1 MQATFFSGFSDTSE
15 ALDFMLEN
23 IYSNFQIGHK
33 VFLNLDNNLL
43 AKFEDLKR
51 KKFHETNNLEFLYS
65 KNVQIN
71 GEIGDKSFDT
81 VHVLCSEINLSED
94 NFLSAFIYTTEADN
108 NILKTSR
115 ELYSKLQKANIE
127 VKHEKI

>member
-1 MQATFFSGFSDTSE
+1 MNPRAASR
-15 ALDFMLEN
+15 
-23 IYSNFQIGHK
+23 NF
-33 VFLNLDNNLL
+33 L
-43 AKFEDLKR
+43 FEDLKR
-51 KKFHETNNLEFLYS
+51 KKFHETNNLEFLYN
-65 KNVQIN
+65 KNVQVN
-71 GEIGDKSFDT
+71 GEIGDKSFDAA
-81 VHVLCSEINLSED
+81 HVLSSEINLSED

>member
-15 ALDFMLEN
+15 ALDFMLEQ
-23 IYSNFQIGHK
+23 IQSNFQIGNK

-51 KKFHETNNLEFLYS
+51 KKFHETNNLAFLYD
-65 KNVQIN
+65 KNVQVN
-71 GEIGDKSFDT
+71 GEIGDKSFDEA
-81 VHVLCSEINLSED
+81 HVLSSEINLSED

-115 ELYSKLQKANIE
+115 ELYSKLQKANID

>member
-1 MQATFFSGFSDTSE
+1 MSRGLGDV
-15 ALDFMLEN
+15 
-23 IYSNFQIGHK
+23 Y
-33 VFLNLDNNLL
+33 
-43 AKFEDLKR
+43 KR
-51 KKFHETNNLEFLYS
+51 
-65 KNVQIN
+65 Q
-71 GEIGDKSFDT
+71 
-81 VHVLCSEINLSED
+81 VHILSSEINLSKD

>member
-15 ALDFMLEN
+15 ALDFMLEQ
-23 IYSNFQIGHK
+23 IQSNFQIGHT

-65 KNVQIN
+65 KNVQVN
-71 GEIGDKSFDT
+71 GEIGDKSFDA
-81 VHVLCSEINLSED
+81 VHVLSSEINLSED

>member
-15 ALDFMLEN
+15 ALDFMLEK
-23 IYSNFQIGHK
+23 IQSNFQVGNK
-33 VFLNLDNNLL
+33 VFLNLDNDLL
-43 AKFEDLKR
+43 TKFEDLKR
-51 KKFHETNNLEFLYS
+51 KKFHETNNLEFLYN
-65 KNVQIN
+65 KNVQVN
-71 GEIGDKSFDT
+71 GEIGDKSFDEA
-81 VHVLCSEINLSED
+81 HVLSSEINLSEE

-115 ELYSKLQKANIE
+115 ELYSKLQKANID

>member
-15 ALDFMLEN
+15 ALDFMLEQ
-23 IYSNFQIGHK
+23 IQLNFQIGNK

-43 AKFEDLKR
+43 DKFDDLKR
-51 KKFHETNNLEFLYS
+51 KKFHETNNLEFLYN
-65 KNVQIN
+65 KNVQVN
-71 GEIGDKSFDT
+71 GDIGDKSFDE
-81 VHVLCSEINLSED
+81 VHILSSEINLSKD

-115 ELYSKLQKANIE
+115 DLYSKLQKANID

>member
-15 ALDFMLEN
+15 ALDFMLEQ
-23 IYSNFQIGHK
+23 IQSNFQIGNK

-43 AKFEDLKR
+43 DKFEDLKR
-51 KKFHETNNLEFLYS
+51 KKFHETNNLEFLYN
-65 KNVQIN
+65 KNVQVN
-71 GEIGDKSFDT
+71 GEIGDKSFDEA
-81 VHVLCSEINLSED
+81 HVLSSEINLSED

>member
-15 ALDFMLEN
+15 ALDFMLEQ
-23 IYSNFQIGHK
+23 IQSNFQIGNK

-43 AKFEDLKR
+43 DKFEDLKR
-51 KKFHETNNLEFLYS
+51 KKFHETNNLEFLYN
-65 KNVQIN
+65 KNVQVN
-71 GEIGDKSFDT
+71 GEIRDKSFDAA
-81 VHVLCSEINLSED
+81 HVLSSEINLSEE
-94 NFLSAFIYTTEADN
+94 NFLSAFIYTTKADN

>member
-15 ALDFMLEN
+15 ALDFMLEQ
-23 IYSNFQIGHK
+23 IQSNFQIGNK

-43 AKFEDLKR
+43 TKFEDLKR

-65 KNVQIN
+65 KNVQVN
-71 GEIGDKSFDT
+71 GEIGDKSFDAA
-81 VHVLCSEINLSED
+81 HVLSSEINLSED

>member
-15 ALDFMLEN
+15 ALDFMLEK
-23 IYSNFQIGHK
+23 IQSNFQIGNK
-33 VFLNLDNNLL
+33 VFLNLDNDLL
-43 AKFEDLKR
+43 TKFEDLKR

-65 KNVQIN
+65 KNVQVN
-71 GEIGDKSFDT
+71 GEIGDKSFDAA
-81 VHVLCSEINLSED
+81 HILSSEINLSED

-115 ELYSKLQKANIE
+115 ELYSKLQKANID

>member
-1 MQATFFSGFSDTSE
+1 MHATFFSGFSDTSE
-15 ALDFMLEN
+15 ALDFMLEQ
-23 IYSNFQIGHK
+23 IQSNFQIGNK

-43 AKFEDLKR
+43 DKFEDLKR
-51 KKFHETNNLEFLYS
+51 KKFHETNNLEFLYN
-65 KNVQIN
+65 KNVQVN
-71 GEIGDKSFDT
+71 GEIGDKSFDAA
-81 VHVLCSEINLSED
+81 HILSSEINLSED

>member
-15 ALDFMLEN
+15 ALDFMLEK
-23 IYSNFQIGHK
+23 IQSNFQIGNK
-33 VFLNLDNNLL
+33 VFLNLDNDLL
-43 AKFEDLKR
+43 TKFEDLKR
-51 KKFHETNNLEFLYS
+51 KKFHETNNLEFLYN
-65 KNVQIN
+65 KNVQVN
-71 GEIGDKSFDT
+71 GEIGDKSFDEE
-81 VHVLCSEINLSED
+81 HVLSSEINLSEE
-94 NFLSAFIYTTEADN
+94 NFLSAFIYTTKADN

>member
-15 ALDFMLEN
+15 ALDFMLEK
-23 IYSNFQIGHK
+23 IQSNFQIGNK
-33 VFLNLDNNLL
+33 VFLNLDNDLL
-43 AKFEDLKR
+43 TKFEDLKR

-65 KNVQIN
+65 KNVQVN

-81 VHVLCSEINLSED
+81 VHVLSSEINLSED

>member
-15 ALDFMLEN
+15 ALDYMLEQ
-23 IYSNFQIGHK
+23 IQSNFQIGNK

-43 AKFEDLKR
+43 DKFEDLKR
-51 KKFHETNNLEFLYS
+51 KKFHETNNLAFLYN
-65 KNVQIN
+65 KNVQVN
-71 GEIGDKSFDT
+71 GEIGDKSFDEA
-81 VHVLCSEINLSED
+81 HVLSSEINLSED

-115 ELYSKLQKANIE
+115 ELYSKLQKANID

>member
-15 ALDFMLEN
+15 ALDFMLEK
-23 IYSNFQIGHK
+23 IQSNFQIGNK
-33 VFLNLDNNLL
+33 VFLNLDNDLL
-43 AKFEDLKR
+43 TKFEDLKR
-51 KKFHETNNLEFLYS
+51 KKFHETNNLEFLYN
-65 KNVQIN
+65 KNVQVN
-71 GEIGDKSFDT
+71 GEIGDKSFDAA
-81 VHVLCSEINLSED
+81 HVLSSEINLSED

>member
-1 MQATFFSGFSDTSE
+1 MHATFFSGFSDTSE

-23 IYSNFQIGHK
+23 IQSNFQIGNT

-51 KKFHETNNLEFLYS
+51 KKFHETNNLEFLYN
-65 KNVQIN
+65 KNVQVN
-71 GEIGDKSFDT
+71 GEIGDKSFDAA
-81 VHVLCSEINLSED
+81 HILSSEINLSED

>member
-23 IYSNFQIGHK
+23 IHSSFQIGNK
-33 VFLNLDNNLL
+33 IFLNLDNNLL

-51 KKFHETNNLEFLYS
+51 KKFHETNNLEFLYN
-65 KNVQIN
+65 KNVQVN
-71 GEIGDKSFDT
+71 GEIGGKSFDAA
-81 VHVLCSEINLSED
+81 HVLSSEINLSED

>member
-15 ALDFMLEN
+15 ALDFMLEQ
-23 IYSNFQIGHK
+23 IQSNFQIGNK

-43 AKFEDLKR
+43 DKFEDLKR
-51 KKFHETNNLEFLYS
+51 KKFHETNNLAFLYN
-65 KNVQIN
+65 KNVQVN
-71 GEIGDKSFDT
+71 GEIGDKSFDEA
-81 VHVLCSEINLSED
+81 HVLSSEINLSEE
-94 NFLSAFIYTTEADN
+94 NFLSAFIYTTEADS

>member
-15 ALDFMLEN
+15 ALDFMLEK
-23 IYSNFQIGHK
+23 IQSNFQIGNK
-33 VFLNLDNNLL
+33 VFLNLDNDLL
-43 AKFEDLKR
+43 TKFEDLKR

-65 KNVQIN
+65 KNVQVN
-71 GEIGDKSFDT
+71 GEIVDKSFDA
-81 VHVLCSEINLSED
+81 VHILSSEINLSED

-115 ELYSKLQKANIE
+115 ELYSKLQKANID

>member
-15 ALDFMLEN
+15 ALDFMLEK
-23 IYSNFQIGHK
+23 IQSNFQIRNK
-33 VFLNLDNNLL
+33 VFLNLDNDLL
-43 AKFEDLKR
+43 TKFEDLKR

-65 KNVQIN
+65 KNVQVN
-71 GEIGDKSFDT
+71 GEIGNKSFDA
-81 VHVLCSEINLSED
+81 VHVLSSEINLSED

-115 ELYSKLQKANIE
+115 ELYSKLQKANID

>member
-15 ALDFMLEN
+15 ALDFMLEK
-23 IYSNFQIGHK
+23 IQSNFQIGNK
-33 VFLNLDNNLL
+33 VFLNLDNDLL
-43 AKFEDLKR
+43 TKFEDLKR

-65 KNVQIN
+65 KNVQVN
-71 GEIGDKSFDT
+71 GEIGDKSFDA
-81 VHVLCSEINLSED
+81 VHVLSSEINLSED

>member
-15 ALDFMLEN
+15 ALEFMLEN
-23 IYSNFQIGHK
+23 IYSNFQIGNK
-33 VFLNLDNNLL
+33 VFLNLDNSLL

-65 KNVQIN
+65 KNVQVN

-81 VHVLCSEINLSED
+81 VHVLSSEINLRED

>member
-15 ALDFMLEN
+15 ALDFMLEK
-23 IYSNFQIGHK
+23 IQSNFQIGNK
-33 VFLNLDNNLL
+33 VFLNLDNDLL
-43 AKFEDLKR
+43 TKFEDLKR
-51 KKFHETNNLEFLYS
+51 KKFHETNNLEFLYN
-65 KNVQIN
+65 KNVQVN
-71 GEIGDKSFDT
+71 GEIGDKSFDEA
-81 VHVLCSEINLSED
+81 HVLSSEINLSED

>member
-1 MQATFFSGFSDTSE
+1 
-15 ALDFMLEN
+15 MLEN

-51 KKFHETNNLEFLYS
+51 KKFYETNNLEFLYN
-65 KNVQIN
+65 KNVQVN
-71 GEIGDKSFDT
+71 GEIGNKSFDAA
-81 VHVLCSEINLSED
+81 HVLSSEINLSED

-127 VKHEKI
+127 IKHEKI

>member
-15 ALDFMLEN
+15 ALDFMLEQ
-23 IYSNFQIGHK
+23 IQSNFQIGNK

-51 KKFHETNNLEFLYS
+51 KKFHETNNLEFLYN
-65 KNVQIN
+65 KNVQVN
-71 GEIGDKSFDT
+71 GEIGDKSFDEA
-81 VHVLCSEINLSED
+81 HVLSSEINLSED

>member
-15 ALDFMLEN
+15 ALDFMLEK
-23 IYSNFQIGHK
+23 IQSNFQIGNK
-33 VFLNLDNNLL
+33 VFLNLDNDLL
-43 AKFEDLKR
+43 TKFEDLKR
-51 KKFHETNNLEFLYS
+51 KKFHETNNLEFLYN
-65 KNVQIN
+65 KNVQVN
-71 GEIGDKSFDT
+71 GEIGDKSFDAA
-81 VHVLCSEINLSED
+81 HVLSSEINLSED

-115 ELYSKLQKANIE
+115 ELYSKLQKANID

>member
-15 ALDFMLEN
+15 ALDFMLEQ
-23 IYSNFQIGHK
+23 IQSNFQIGNK

-43 AKFEDLKR
+43 AKYEDLKR
-51 KKFHETNNLEFLYS
+51 KKFNETNNLEFLYS
-65 KNVQIN
+65 KNVQVN
-71 GEIGDKSFDT
+71 GEIGDKSFDAA
-81 VHVLCSEINLSED
+81 HVLSSEINLSED

>member
-15 ALDFMLEN
+15 ALDFMLEQ
-23 IYSNFQIGHK
+23 IQSNFQIGHT

-51 KKFHETNNLEFLYS
+51 KKFHETNNLEFLYN
-65 KNVQIN
+65 KNVQVN
-71 GEIGDKSFDT
+71 GEIGDKSFDAA
-81 VHVLCSEINLSED
+81 HVLSSEINLSED

>member
-15 ALDFMLEN
+15 ALDFMLEK
-23 IYSNFQIGHK
+23 IQSNFQIGNK
-33 VFLNLDNNLL
+33 VFLNLDNDLL
-43 AKFEDLKR
+43 TKFEDLKR

-65 KNVQIN
+65 KNVQVN
-71 GEIGDKSFDT
+71 GEIGDKSFDAA
-81 VHVLCSEINLSED
+81 HVLSSEINLSED

>member
-15 ALDFMLEN
+15 ALDFMLEQ
-23 IYSNFQIGHK
+23 IQSNFQIGNK

-43 AKFEDLKR
+43 DKFDDLKR
-51 KKFHETNNLEFLYS
+51 KKFHETNNLEFLYN
-65 KNVQIN
+65 KNVQVN
-71 GEIGDKSFDT
+71 GDIGDKSFDE
-81 VHVLCSEINLSED
+81 VHILSSEINLSKD

-115 ELYSKLQKANIE
+115 DLYSKLQKANID

>member
-15 ALDFMLEN
+15 ALDFMLEK
-23 IYSNFQIGHK
+23 IQSNFQIGNK
-33 VFLNLDNNLL
+33 VFLNLDKNLL

-65 KNVQIN
+65 KNVQVN
-71 GEIGDKSFDT
+71 GEIGDKSFDAA
-81 VHVLCSEINLSED
+81 HVLSSEINLSED

-115 ELYSKLQKANIE
+115 ELYSKLQKANID

>member
-15 ALDFMLEN
+15 ALDFMLEQ
-23 IYSNFQIGHK
+23 IQSNFQIGHK

-43 AKFEDLKR
+43 DKFEDLKR
-51 KKFHETNNLEFLYS
+51 KKFHETNNLAFLYN
-65 KNVQIN
+65 KNVQVN
-71 GEIGDKSFDT
+71 GEIGDKSFDE
-81 VHVLCSEINLSED
+81 VHILSSEINLSKD

-127 VKHEKI
+127 VKPEKI

>member
-15 ALDFMLEN
+15 ALDFMLEK
-23 IYSNFQIGHK
+23 IQSNFQIRNK
-33 VFLNLDNNLL
+33 VFLNLDNDLL
-43 AKFEDLKR
+43 TKFEDLKR

-65 KNVQIN
+65 KNVQVN
-71 GEIGDKSFDT
+71 GEIGNKSFDA
-81 VHVLCSEINLSED
+81 VHVLSSEINLSED

>member
-15 ALDFMLEN
+15 ALDFMLEQ
-23 IYSNFQIGHK
+23 IQSNFQIGNK

-43 AKFEDLKR
+43 DKFEDLKR
-51 KKFHETNNLEFLYS
+51 KKFHETNNLAFLYN
-65 KNVQIN
+65 KNVQVN
-71 GEIGDKSFDT
+71 GEIGDKSFDEA
-81 VHVLCSEINLSED
+81 HVLSSEINLSED

-115 ELYSKLQKANIE
+115 ELYSKLQKANIDLSLI
-127 VKHEKI
+127 HI